1 MHSKEKIMNE
11 QQKFEKRKQRTKIIL
26 ITISVLFMIVMLVLP
41 LFSVITNSLSEGFK
55 FYVSSISTE
64 YVRSAL
70 FVTILATL
78 VAVTINTF
86 FGIMAAFLLTKFS
99 FKGKQVLATLI
110 DIPFSISPVI
120 VGLAFLMT
128 FGRLGWTYPAIRAIN
143 TFFGTN
149 IRIAFAIPG
158 VILATIF
165 VTFPF
170 VSREIIPIL
179 NSQGKDEEE
188 AAALMG
194 ASGFTIFRKITLPQ
208 MKWGLIYGI
217 ILCSARALGEFG
229 AVNALSK
236 TRGETFTLPLEIDA
250 LYMSG
255 TTSSITAA
263 FAVSSVL
270 VLIAVVVLILRNIA
284 WYRSQ
289 DKQQGKDGRLSLI
302 HI

>member
-26 ITISVLFMIVMLVLP
+26 ITISALFMIVMLVLP
-41 LFSVITNSLSEGFK
+41 LFSVITNSLSDGFK

-86 FGIMAAFLLTKFS
+86 FWIMAAFLLTKFS

-289 DKQQGKDGRLSLI
+289 DKQQGKDGR
-302 HI
+302 

>member
-26 ITISVLFMIVMLVLP
+26 ITISVLFMIVMLLLP

-289 DKQQGKDGRLSLI
+289 DKQQGKDGR
-302 HI
+302 

>member
-64 YVRSAL
+64 YVKSAL

-289 DKQQGKDGRLSLI
+289 DKQQGKDGR
-302 HI
+302 

>member
-64 YVRSAL
+64 DVRSAL

-289 DKQQGKDGRLSLI
+289 DKQQGKDGR
-302 HI
+302 

>member
-236 TRGETFTLPLEIDA
+236 TRGETCTLPLEIDA

-289 DKQQGKDGRLSLI
+289 DKQQGKDGR
-302 HI
+302 

>member
-64 YVRSAL
+64 YVRSTL

-270 VLIAVVVLILRNIA
+270 VLIAVIVLILRNIA

-289 DKQQGKDGRLSLI
+289 DKQQGKDGR
-302 HI
+302 

>member
-1 MHSKEKIMNE
+1 MQSKEKIMNE

-289 DKQQGKDGRLSLI
+289 DKQQGKDGR
-302 HI
+302 

>member
-120 VGLAFLMT
+120 VGLTFLMT

-270 VLIAVVVLILRNIA
+270 VLIAVIVLILRNIA

-289 DKQQGKDGRLSLI
+289 DKQQGKDGR
-302 HI
+302 

>member
-1 MHSKEKIMNE
+1 MNE

-289 DKQQGKDGRLSLI
+289 DKQQGKDGRKNVCRNEKYL
-302 HI
+302 

>member
-250 LYMSG
+250 LYISG

-289 DKQQGKDGRLSLI
+289 DKQQGKDGR
-302 HI
+302 

>member
-1 MHSKEKIMNE
+1 MNE

-64 YVRSAL
+64 YVRSTL

-289 DKQQGKDGRLSLI
+289 DKQQGKDGR
-302 HI
+302 

>member
-70 FVTILATL
+70 FVTILATF

-188 AAALMG
+188 VAALMG

-289 DKQQGKDGRLSLI
+289 DKQQGKDGR
-302 HI
+302 

>member
-270 VLIAVVVLILRNIA
+270 VLNAVVVLILRNIA

-289 DKQQGKDGRLSLI
+289 DKQQGKDGR
-302 HI
+302 